1 MGRDNSSPCL
11 SEGGAIFN
19 TTFSCIVLLKRTLLT
34 FWGSSALLDV
44 SMSDA
49 SEKHV
54 SSTLQLRS
62 SDTVV

>member
-1 MGRDNSSPCL
+1 MTS
-11 SEGGAIFN
+11 
-19 TTFSCIVLLKRTLLT
+19 SCIVLLKCTLLT

-54 SSTLQLRS
+54 SSTLHLRGN
-62 SDTVV
+62 DTVV